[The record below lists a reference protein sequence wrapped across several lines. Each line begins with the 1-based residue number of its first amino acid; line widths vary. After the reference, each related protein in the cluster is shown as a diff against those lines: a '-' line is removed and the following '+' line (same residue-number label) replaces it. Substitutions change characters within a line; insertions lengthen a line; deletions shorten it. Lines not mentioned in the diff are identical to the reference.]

1 MDNNDLKKELDSEN
15 REWLDRLLNGA
26 DTDGEAKPDSRDAEL
41 ERILNENWSGDDADT
56 AIPEAVAQAAD
67 IDDDEFDFDALLAA
81 DALTEEP
88 AEAPIQEPVPA
99 EEPVPAKM
107 PALKLDVV
115 IDAQVFED
123 APEEEDE
130 EETPMPAEAPKKGR
144 PKRGSGYG
152 LLGIPHMVSTLIW
165 LALILAIGVSLGRTL
180 WVCCAD
186 LMAFGKEDKTV
197 SITVTEDDD
206 IDSIAKKLGNA
217 DLVRYPSLFKFFANV
232 TGKSD
237 NIGVGTF
244 TLNAQLD
251 YNAMINAMYDY
262 GPEQQVVTLMF
273 PEGYNCAQIF
283 KLLEE
288 NGVCTAADLEEYC
301 MKGEL
306 PEYWFLEGVSRDSK
320 YCLEGYLAPDTYKF
334 YVGDSPRRVLEK
346 FLDEFN
352 DRFTDLMKEDFERIK
367 QTYATRLKN
376 KGYSDSYIKEHT
388 LTVHDVVT
396 LASIIQ
402 KETASDG
409 ECYDIASAFYNRLVA
424 NMRLDADATVYYA
437 IGDYFWETEVL
448 TQKHLDFDSPYN
460 TRKNGG
466 IPPSPICNMGVHA
479 LYAALEPND
488 TGYYYFVFDS
498 GKGAH
503 RFAKT
508 EAEHLKNLKELGY

>member
-1 MDNNDLKKELDSEN
+1 MDNHKDNITPESEN
-15 REWLDRLLNGA
+15 PEWLERLLNG
-26 DTDGEAKPDSRDAEL
+26 TDAPWEEDSQPTSKNEDAEL
-41 ERILNENWSGDDADT
+41 ERILMENWSDSEPA
-56 AIPEAVAQAAD
+56 PEAALKEAD
-67 IDDDEFDFDALLAA
+67 IFDDDFDFDSLLAA
-81 DALTEEP
+81 DGAKEDSADIPADISEFEPDFTEE
-88 AEAPIQEPVPA
+88 AQQGEVAEPV
-99 EEPVPAKM
+99 
-107 PALKLDVV
+107 
-115 IDAQVFED
+115 
-123 APEEEDE
+123 
-130 EETPMPAEAPKKGR
+130 ETPKKGR
-144 PKRGSGYG
+144 PKRPGGYG
-152 LLGIPHMVSTLIW
+152 FLGIPHIVSTAIW
-165 LALILAIGVSLGRTL
+165 LILIVTIGVSLGRTL

-206 IDSIAKKLGNA
+206 IDSIAKKLGKA
-217 DLVRYPSLFKFFANV
+217 DLVRYPNLFKFFANV

-237 NIGVGTF
+237 NIGIGTF

-262 GPEQQVVTLMF
+262 GPEQQVVALMF

-288 NGVCTAADLEEYC
+288 NGVCTVAALEEYC
-301 MKGEL
+301 MQGEL
-306 PEYWFLEGVSRDSK
+306 NEYWFLEGLPRDFK

-334 YVGDSPRRVLEK
+334 YVNDSPRRVLEK

-352 DRFTDLMKEDFERIK
+352 DRFTDLMKEDFEGIK
-367 QTYATRLKN
+367 QTYANRLKN
-376 KGYSDSYIKEHT
+376 KGYNDAFIQENA

-409 ECYDIASAFYNRLVA
+409 ECYDIASTFYNRLVA

-448 TQKHLDFDSPYN
+448 TQKLLDTDSPYN

-488 TGYYYFVFDS
+488 TGYYYFVYDS
-498 GKGAH
+498 EKHAH

-508 EAEHLKNLKELGY
+508 EAEHINNLKELGY